1 MQYARN
7 KFGLNKKSLK
17 TIYKGA
23 IVPII
28 AFGCPVWVNALNFK
42 YNRQKLE
49 GIQRLVNLRICSAY
63 RTVSSEALDIIA
75 NTMPIDLQIKQ
86 IATEYHVKKQIKSKL
101 MKNYFNSNLDLELIA
116 KPINIFTLQH
126 PSIRTRIQLKENES
140 EGIHVF
146 TAGHKKAD
154 MVGSGFCVSKFGNI
168 IKKSKFKLS
177 LYCSRFQSELFSI
190 SMALNYLKAKQYID
204 KITLFSTLTTIQAIM
219 NYNSVTEL
227 IQEILKIVHEL
238 KSKGSIIWFTN
249 NNLKT
254 NREEYIIAKELAKD
268 GSTAHCLIDYDVI
281 PVNYIKRM
289 ITEKNTQ
296 L

>member
-1 MQYARN
+1 VLSNSLTYLGIEIDAKLRWKQHINNVKAKALRLVMNLMQYARN

-101 MKNYFNSNLDLELIA
+101 MKNYLI
-116 KPINIFTLQH
+116 
-126 PSIRTRIQLKENES
+126 
-140 EGIHVF
+140 V
-146 TAGHKKAD
+146 
-154 MVGSGFCVSKFGNI
+154 
-168 IKKSKFKLS
+168 
-177 LYCSRFQSELFSI
+177 
-190 SMALNYLKAKQYID
+190 
-204 KITLFSTLTTIQAIM
+204 
-219 NYNSVTEL
+219 
-227 IQEILKIVHEL
+227 
-238 KSKGSIIWFTN
+238 IWT
-249 NNLKT
+249 
-254 NREEYIIAKELAKD
+254 
-268 GSTAHCLIDYDVI
+268 
-281 PVNYIKRM
+281 
-289 ITEKNTQ
+289 
-296 L
+296 